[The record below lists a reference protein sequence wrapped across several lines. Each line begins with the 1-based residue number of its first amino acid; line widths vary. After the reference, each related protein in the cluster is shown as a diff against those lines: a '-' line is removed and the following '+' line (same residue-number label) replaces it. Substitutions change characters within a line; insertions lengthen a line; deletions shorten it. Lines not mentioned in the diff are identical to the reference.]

1 MVLGKLMSALKHP
14 ASYASLGLL
23 LLAVNALWSSAPSWL
38 TTAGWAAVGV
48 GAGAA
53 LLGKR

>member
-14 ASYASLGLL
+14 ASYLSLGLL
-23 LLAVNALWSSAPSWL
+23 LLAVDALWSGAPSSL
-38 TTAGWAAVGV
+38 KMIGWVGVGV